1 MSCSLLC
8 LFCSAAAPSQR
19 TRQPI
24 TYTYAMLSPRGIL
37 ILLLLSWTALS
48 LTAQTPLDGQT
59 FIIQSAAPG
68 SQNRVLDA
76 DGHTLGRTGTTVHLW
91 ANDLAHNNVNQK
103 WQFVSAG
110 RGPNVYRILSL
121 SPWAGRFRY
130 LDADGS
136 TLQRDGGN
144 LQLWDDNN
152 GQGITNQMWRVER
165 KPNGNYRIVSAI
177 SAAGG
182 RVLDADGRTQ
192 GRDGAKVQLW
202 SSLAN
207 NPNQEWRL
215 LPTAPAFLTEAG
227 NAERRSFYDAYG
239 GRDKFSSDYQ
249 FVLEATLA
257 AKESIQRGDFPTAD
271 RTLRAVWQHLPLNSQ
286 RWTDLTNEGNR
297 LTVNAG
303 SPPLYAALRM
313 LTDVVRVHRETA
325 GRTPTETV
333 NVSVV
338 LIGKSN
344 GKIPASKQE
353 VIAGEG
359 RDVKNLLMDRI
370 RSNDYSVV
378 RKSLDVFNQYVYALT
393 EGRAAVKLDFIELP
407 DYSLPLS
414 YHHSVN
420 EQGNDVYRVAGDWPA
435 TANQLSDAQRK
446 KTDLYIVIYP
456 SLIRDNL
463 PFTVSAT
470 GGQTSAN
477 WTPLIVFDDK
487 FMLNPAGVHDLAVQ
501 LYMPQFYQHELFHW
515 LFSLY
520 PQLGLE
526 RTSHQWFDPN
536 KWPEGLSKVATREPD
551 YYHETLFKKM
561 RSQTPSIFQ
570 HLTSRNPYLSG
581 DVDMNSLLGSYVT
594 DQQLDYGGQK
604 IQFKADLTRKDG
616 KYYWTYRQPAGAA
629 VFEIAKSSA
638 AGLVDIVASNVNWAA
653 TGPAFRVLP
662 ANNPVTGQDAALN
675 LRGLIFRKE

>member
-1 MSCSLLC
+1 MY
-8 LFCSAAAPSQR
+8 PM
-19 TRQPI
+19 T
-24 TYTYAMLSPRGIL
+24 SPRGVL
-37 ILLLLSWTALS
+37 ILLLLFWNALN
-48 LTAQTPLDGQT
+48 LIAQTPLDGQT

-91 ANDLAHNNVNQK
+91 SNDLAHNNVNQK

-110 RGPNVYRILSL
+110 QGANVYRILSF
-121 SPWAGRFRY
+121 SPRAGRFRY
-130 LDADGS
+130 LDADWY
-136 TLQRDGGN
+136 TLRRDGGK

-165 KPNGNYRIVSAI
+165 KPNGTYRIVAAI
-177 SAAGG
+177 AAAGG
-182 RVLDADGRTQ
+182 RVLDADGGTQ

-202 SSLAN
+202 SSFAN
-207 NPNQEWRL
+207 NTNQEWRL
-215 LPTAPAFLTEAG
+215 LPTAPTFLSDAG
-227 NAERRSFYDAYG
+227 NAERRSFYDTYG
-239 GRDKFSSDYQ
+239 GKDKFSADYQ
-249 FVLEATLA
+249 FVLESTLA
-257 AKESIQRGDFPTAD
+257 ARESNDRGDFTTAD

-286 RWTDLTNEGNR
+286 RWTDLKNEGNR
-297 LTVNAG
+297 LTANAG

-338 LIGKSN
+338 LVGKSN

-353 VIAGEG
+353 VLAGQG
-359 RDVKNLLMDRI
+359 KDVNNLLMDRI

-378 RKSLDVFNQYVYALT
+378 RKSLDVFNEYVYALT
-393 EGRAAVKLDFIELP
+393 EGRAAVELEFVELP

-414 YHHSVN
+414 YHHSSG
-420 EQGNDVYRVAGDWPA
+420 EQGNDVYRIMGDWAA

-456 SLIRDNL
+456 SLMRDNL
-463 PFTVSAT
+463 PFTVSST
-470 GGQTSAN
+470 GGQTRAD

-487 FMLNPAGVHDLAVQ
+487 FMLNPAGIHDLAIQ
-501 LYMPQFYQHELFHW
+501 LYMPQFYQHELFHY

-526 RTSHQWFDPN
+526 RTSHQWFYPN

-570 HLTSRNPYLSG
+570 HLTSRNPYTPSS
-581 DVDMNSLLGSYVT
+581 VSMNSLLGSYVT
-594 DQQLDYGGQK
+594 DRQLDHGGQK
-604 IQFKADLTRKDG
+604 IHYKADLTQKGG
-616 KYYWTYRQPAGAA
+616 KYYWTYSQPAGAA
-629 VFEIAKSSA
+629 VFEITKSSA
-638 AGLVDIVASNVNWAA
+638 AGLVDIVASNVTWAA

-662 ANNPVTGQDAALN
+662 ANNPVTGQNAALDF
-675 LRGLIFRKE
+675 RGLIFRKE